1 MEQVVSK
8 RIDKS
13 YNRKRIPRISKKLNM
28 KVEAFGKVDTNKLLE
43 EYLTIRDDKFEN
55 IWNRTDAV
63 LVQRRF
69 HLLFKNEKI
78 NKFETTM
85 FPYTFEVATQIA
97 SLFNFNSITYRIVQP
112 NTAYYWHKDSG
123 KISYHIPLI
132 TNLGCYFIYD
142 SESHH
147 MPIDDCIYKADTE
160 FFHTFV
166 NAGDKPRV
174 HLVFEKL

>member
-1 MEQVVSK
+1 MIK
-8 RIDKS
+8 RLWGTKIERLD
-13 YNRKRIPRISKKLNM
+13 I
-28 KVEAFGKVDTNKLLE
+28 KVDVDKLRE
-43 EYLTIRDDKFEN
+43 EYLTISDDKFEN

-97 SLFNFNSITYRIVQP
+97 SLFDFNSITYRSVQP
-112 NTAYYWHKDSG
+112 NTAYSWHRDEHEV
-123 KISYHIPLI
+123 SYHIPLI
-132 TNLGCYFIYD
+132 TNLGCYFIHD

-147 MPIDDCIYKADTE
+147 MKSDSSIYKADTKSL
-160 FFHTFV
+160 HTFV

-174 HLVFEKL
+174 HLMFEIL